1 MPEPSYIAKT
11 NALAEMALNE
21 AQRILEFGP
30 SQQKIQIIRSVLGVL
45 ARQAA
50 AGQDAVA
57 SEMRVRME
65 ALMADMRAVPV
76 LTTIVGEHDFVDA
89 EVVDVIEVDRN

>member
-1 MPEPSYIAKT
+1 MPDSDYIAKT
-11 NALAEMALNE
+11 GELAEMALNE
-21 AQRILEFGP
+21 AKVILQFGP

-57 SEMRVRME
+57 NEMRVKME
-65 ALMADMRAVPV
+65 LLMAEMRNVPQ
-76 LTTIVGEHDFVDA
+76 LTTVVGEHDFIEA
-89 EVVDVIEVDRN
+89 EVVED

>member
-1 MPEPSYIAKT
+1 MPESDYIEKTNELAEIALREAKT
-11 NALAEMALNE
+11 
-21 AQRILEFGP
+21 ILQFGP

-57 SEMRVRME
+57 AEMRIKME
-65 ALMADMRAVPV
+65 LLMSDMRNVPQ
-76 LTTIVGEHDFVDA
+76 LTTVVGEHDFIEAEIVD
-89 EVVDVIEVDRN
+89 EEN

>member
-1 MPEPSYIAKT
+1 MPQPDYIEKT
-11 NALAEMALNE
+11 NELAEIALNE
-21 AQRILEFGP
+21 ARRILEYGP

-57 SEMRVRME
+57 LEMRLRME
-65 ALMADMRAVPV
+65 ALMTEMRNVPQLPV
-76 LTTIVGEHDFVDA
+76 VVTERDFIVEAEIVD
-89 EVVDVIEVDRN
+89 ET

>member
-1 MPEPSYIAKT
+1 MPQPDYIEKT
-11 NALAEMALNE
+11 NELAEIALNE
-21 AQRILEFGP
+21 ARRILEYGP

-57 SEMRVRME
+57 AEMRVRME
-65 ALMADMRAVPV
+65 ALMTDMRNVPQLPV
-76 LTTIVGEHDFVDA
+76 VVTDRDFIVEAEIVD
-89 EVVDVIEVDRN
+89 ET